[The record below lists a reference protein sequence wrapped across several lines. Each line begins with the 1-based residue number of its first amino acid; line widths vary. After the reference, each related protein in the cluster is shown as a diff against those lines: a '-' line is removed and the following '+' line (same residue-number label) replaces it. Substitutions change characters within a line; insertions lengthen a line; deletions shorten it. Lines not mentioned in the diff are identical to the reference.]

1 MKCAAHP
8 EVDTNLACGKCGI
21 PICPKCLVQ
30 TPVGMRCR
38 KCARLKRLPTFE
50 ITPRQYLKAV
60 GVGLGCSLGLGIL
73 WASLWSFV
81 SFFNFIVA
89 AGVGYAIAEV
99 LTLSLNRKRGRVLQ
113 IIAAVCVVITFMIA
127 NVGLSGG
134 TLTLF
139 DDFSFYDVA
148 AVAIGIIVAVTSL
161 Q

>member
-8 EVDTNLACGKCGI
+8 EVDTNLACGKCDI

-50 ITPRQYLKAV
+50 ITPQQYLKALA
-60 GVGLGCSLGLGIL
+60 VGLGCSLGLGIA

-81 SFFNFIVA
+81 SFFNFFIA
-89 AGVGYAIAEV
+89 AGVGYATAEV
-99 LTLSLNRKRGRVLQ
+99 LGLSVNRKRGRSLQ
-113 IIAAVCVVITFMIA
+113 VIAAVCVIVTFIIA

-134 TLTLF
+134 ALTLF
-139 DDFSFYDVA
+139 DDFSLYDVA
-148 AVAIGIIVAVTSL
+148 ALALGIIVAVTRL